1 MVCKILFKVSFF
13 SLLFSYLLSIWAT
26 VSLIIGRK
34 WRFRTSS
41 VFLSETLSFL
51 CMTLSDFFFFCKA
64 AVVWPQWCMS
74 LFERRTGPLPPP
86 LPFKKEDIEVEK
98 WLCQYSARTS
108 IAVPHRHHRH
118 AQLLVS
124 WVELD
129 PVKLIS
135 VKDHKANLKIK
146 YSGNFLKTSV
156 LLNYASCRKM
166 YETEIMLT

>member
-1 MVCKILFKVSFF
+1 
-13 SLLFSYLLSIWAT
+13 
-26 VSLIIGRK
+26 
-34 WRFRTSS
+34 
-41 VFLSETLSFL
+41 
-51 CMTLSDFFFFCKA
+51 
-64 AVVWPQWCMS
+64 MS
-74 LFERRTGPLPPP
+74 LFERRIGPLPPP
-86 LPFKKEDIEVEK
+86 LPFKKENLEVEK
-98 WLCQYSARTS
+98 WLCQYSACTG

-135 VKDHKANLKIK
+135 VKDHEVNLKIK

-166 YETEIMLT
+166 YETEIMLGGGGTRL

>member
-1 MVCKILFKVSFF
+1 MAVSVQCTYQYC
-13 SLLFSYLLSIWAT
+13 SPSQA
-26 VSLIIGRK
+26 
-34 WRFRTSS
+34 
-41 VFLSETLSFL
+41 
-51 CMTLSDFFFFCKA
+51 
-64 AVVWPQWCMS
+64 PQ
-74 LFERRTGPLPPP
+74 
-86 LPFKKEDIEVEK
+86 
-98 WLCQYSARTS
+98 A
-108 IAVPHRHHRH
+108 HRH

-124 WVELD
+124 RVELD